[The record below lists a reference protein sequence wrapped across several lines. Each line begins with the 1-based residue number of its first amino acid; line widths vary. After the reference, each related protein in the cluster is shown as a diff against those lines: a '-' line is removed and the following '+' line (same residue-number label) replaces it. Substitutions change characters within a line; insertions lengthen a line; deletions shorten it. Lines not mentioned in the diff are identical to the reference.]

1 MNENIQFLQAFLKN
15 PLKVGAVAP
24 SSSDLAWQ
32 MLEGITPDKDN
43 IIIELGVGTGA
54 ITKYVREI
62 LPDNE
67 SYLGIELDGRL
78 VSSINTRYPE
88 LNVVKGNA
96 CDLSA
101 IHEASD
107 LGKASYILCC
117 LPFVTLPEE
126 VAAKVLTEIEKYME
140 QGCLFRAFQYAHGYY
155 TPAAIRLRKFMRD
168 RYGFSKR
175 SKLVAKNVPPAYTL
189 TWSTMKI

>member
-24 SSSDLAWQ
+24 SSPDLAWQ
-32 MLEGITPDKDN
+32 MLDGILPDKDN

-54 ITKYVREI
+54 ITKYVSEI

-67 SYLGIELDGRL
+67 SYLGIELDTRL
-78 VSSINTRYPE
+78 VSSMKVRYPGM
-88 LNVVKGNA
+88 NIVNGNA
-96 CDLSA
+96 CELST
-101 IHEASD
+101 IHKESG
-107 LGKASYILCC
+107 LGKASYLLCC

-126 VAAKVLTEIEKYME
+126 VASQVLNEIEKYME
-140 QGCLFRAFQYAHGYY
+140 QGCLFRVFQYAHGYY
-155 TPAAIRLRKFMRD
+155 TPAAIRFRKFMRD
-168 RYGFSKR
+168 RYGYSKR

-189 TWSTMKI
+189 TWSTLR

>member
-24 SSSDLAWQ
+24 SSQDLAWQ
-32 MLEGITPDKDN
+32 MLDGILPDKNN

-54 ITKYVREI
+54 ITKYISEI

-67 SYLGIELDGRL
+67 SYLGIELDAGL
-78 VSSINTRYPE
+78 VSSLNVRYPE
-88 LNVVKGNA
+88 MNVVRGNA
-96 CDLSA
+96 CYLSE
-101 IHEASD
+101 IHAASE

-126 VAAKVLTEIEKYME
+126 VANGVLEQIEKYME
-140 QGCLFRAFQYAHGYY
+140 QGCMFRAFQYAHGYY
-155 TPAAIRLRKFMRD
+155 TPAALRLRRFMRD
-168 RYGFSKR
+168 RYGYSKR

-189 TWSTMKI
+189 TWSTL

>member
-24 SSSDLAWQ
+24 SSPDLAWQ
-32 MLEGITPDKDN
+32 MLEGITPDKEN

-78 VSSINTRYPE
+78 VSSIHTRYPE

-101 IHEASD
+101 IHEAAG

-126 VAAKVLTEIEKYME
+126 VAAKVLAEIEKYMAE
-140 QGCLFRAFQYAHGYY
+140 GCMFRAFQYAHGYY

-189 TWSTMKI
+189 TWSTL

>member
-24 SSSDLAWQ
+24 SSQDLAWQ
-32 MLEGITPDKDN
+32 MLDGILPDESN
-43 IIIELGVGTGA
+43 IIMELGVGTGA
-54 ITKYVREI
+54 ITKYIAEI

-67 SYLGIELDGRL
+67 SYLGIELDAGL
-78 VSSINTRYPE
+78 VSSLNVRYPE
-88 LNVVKGNA
+88 INVVRGNA
-96 CDLSA
+96 CDLFE
-101 IHEASD
+101 IHAASG

-126 VAAKVLTEIEKYME
+126 VATGVLAEIEKYMA
-140 QGCLFRAFQYAHGYY
+140 QGCMFRAFQYAHGYY
-155 TPAAIRLRKFMRD
+155 TPSALRLRKFMRD
-168 RYGFSKR
+168 RYGYSKR

-189 TWSTMKI
+189 TWSTL

>member
-24 SSSDLAWQ
+24 SSPDLARQ
-32 MLEGITPDKDN
+32 MLDGISPSKEN

-67 SYLGIELDGRL
+67 SYLGIELDSRM
-78 VSSINTRYPE
+78 VSSLKIRYPE
-88 LNVVKGNA
+88 MNIAKGNA
-96 CDLSA
+96 CELSA
-101 IHEASD
+101 IHKSSE
-107 LGKASYILCC
+107 LGKASYLLCC

-126 VAAKVLTEIEKYME
+126 VAAQILSEIEQYMA

-155 TPAAIRLRKFMRD
+155 TPSAIRLRKFMRD

-189 TWSTMKI
+189 TWSTL

>member
-24 SSSDLAWQ
+24 SSPDLAWQ
-32 MLEGITPDKDN
+32 MLEGITPDADN

-62 LPDNE
+62 LPDSE

-88 LNVVKGNA
+88 MNVVKGNA

-101 IHEASD
+101 IHHVSG

-126 VAAKVLTEIEKYME
+126 VAAKVLAEIEKYME

-189 TWSTMKI
+189 SWSTL

>member
-24 SSSDLAWQ
+24 SSPDLAWQ
-32 MLEGITPDKDN
+32 MLDGLLPDKDN

-54 ITKYVREI
+54 ITKYVQEI

-67 SYLGIELDGRL
+67 SYLGIEIDAAL
-78 VSSINTRYPE
+78 VSSLKVRYPE
-88 LNVVKGNA
+88 INVVQGNA
-96 CDLSA
+96 CELSS
-101 IHEASD
+101 IHAASG

-117 LPFVTLPEE
+117 LPFVTLPED
-126 VAAKVLTEIEKYME
+126 VAAQVLAEIEKYMAK
-140 QGCLFRAFQYAHGYY
+140 GCMFRVFQYAHGYY
-155 TPAAIRLRKFMRD
+155 TPAALRLRKFMRD
-168 RYGFSKR
+168 RYGYSKR

-189 TWSTMKI
+189 TWSTL